1 MTKTFGMSNHLLI
14 TWKTFTPH
22 TKYAKIFNA
31 KLFKKLLISWWL
43 CKDCSASGNSL
54 FETIA
59 TISRHCL
66 FRIQHHSFV
75 FPTKGRHVS
84 RCAECIVSEITTFS
98 GFCDPRGKKSFGV
111 NGGVNC
117 NLRPFDFKLLS
128 RV

>member
-1 MTKTFGMSNHLLI
+1 MQRFLMQSCLRKC
-14 TWKTFTPH
+14 
-22 TKYAKIFNA
+22 
-31 KLFKKLLISWWL
+31 KKLLISWWL

-128 RV
+128 RVKNFRKTKTDRGEYRKLDL